1 MRWFVIL
8 LVNIST
14 VIFFW
19 HIPFTKVFIN
29 ITIKLPFYKT
39 LSEDMKYFRSATE
52 GKAVV
57 MGRRTLESFP
67 GGQPLKNRTN
77 IVLTGKPDYHAK
89 GVTVVHSL
97 EEALK
102 ELEIYPPED
111 VYIIGG
117 GSIYEQFLP
126 LCKTVHV
133 TKINHAYEAD
143 TYFPDLDRMQE
154 WVLTGESEEKTY
166 FDLEFTFC
174 RYERQ
179 GA

>member
-1 MRWFVIL
+1 MNMIVAADRNWGIGYQNGL
-8 LVNIST
+8 LVS
-14 VIFFW
+14 
-19 HIPFTKVFIN
+19 IP
-29 ITIKLPFYKT
+29 
-39 LSEDMKYFRSATE
+39 EDMKYFRSATE

-126 LCKTVHV
+126 LCKMVHV

>member
-1 MRWFVIL
+1 MNMIVAADRNWGIGYQNRL
-8 LVNIST
+8 LVQ
-14 VIFFW
+14 
-19 HIPFTKVFIN
+19 IP
-29 ITIKLPFYKT
+29 
-39 LSEDMKYFRSATE
+39 EDMKYFRSVTE

-57 MGRRTLESFP
+57 MGRRTLESLP

-77 IVLTGKPDYHAK
+77 IVLTRNASYHAK
-89 GVTVVHSL
+89 GVTVLHSL
-97 EEALK
+97 EEVQK
-102 ELEIYPPED
+102 ELEAYAADD

-117 GSIYEQFLP
+117 GSIYKQFLP
-126 LCKTVHV
+126 FCRTVHV
-133 TKINHAYEAD
+133 TKINHIYEAD

-166 FDLEFTFC
+166 FDLEFTFR